1 MAVAV
6 LLSRR
11 EIERFAWKHF
21 GDLGEAH
28 VAAATAIALAE
39 SGGETDAVGDNYPR
53 WQTADSP
60 FRWDRGL
67 MQINSIHGYD
77 AADLMDPD
85 FNMAA
90 ARSIYELQGWG
101 AWTTWR
107 WGLAQPFL
115 EQPTPLGQQE
125 PPAPPPE
132 PQPDTAPGQ
141 GSIDVSGLP
150 FTQFDT
156 KQRAKFLELVYGHT
170 YGYTSIGVQM
180 FDLPAP
186 EGRRRVLVDLPASGL

>member
-1 MAVAV
+1 M
-6 LLSRR
+6 LLSRKQ
-11 EIERFAWKHF
+11 IERFAWKHF

-28 VAAATAIALAE
+28 VAVATAIALAE
-39 SGGETDAVGDNYPR
+39 SGGESEAVGDNYPR
-53 WQTADSP
+53 WHTADSP
-60 FRWDRGL
+60 ARWDRGL

-77 AADLMDPD
+77 PDSLLDPD
-85 FNMAA
+85 FNMAV

-107 WGLAQPFL
+107 WGLAQPFIQ
-115 EQPTPLGQQE
+115 QPEPLVG
-125 PPAPPPE
+125 PAPVPPVE
-132 PQPDTAPGQ
+132 EAPDTSPGQ

-156 KQRAKFLELVYGHT
+156 KQRAKFLELVYQHA
-170 YGYTSIGVQM
+170 YGYGSVGVQL